1 MASLGRTKKKIRT
14 KVEKGWDVVLKIYSG
29 GFTAEHLY
37 RNEMK
42 IVVDLQLQGLSREE
56 IKAKI
61 FEENL
66 FHCRSEAA
74 MKDLFPR
81 VYRRT
86 EFLDR
91 QLKFFL
97 LNGSR
102 SDQNALLLYG
112 FLKYFKF
119 PRDFVLEVVH
129 YNIKK
134 FKTTVTEGNIHTFF
148 EEKEQQYEQVRN
160 WTDKTKYKLKQV
172 MLKILVDAELL
183 AKNGDEYE
191 IKPIPLS
198 KELREYV
205 ERNESYRDLLLLTLN
220 G

>member
-1 MASLGRTKKKIRT
+1 
-14 KVEKGWDVVLKIYSG
+14 VLKKYSG

-42 IVVDLQLQGLSREE
+42 IIVHLQLQGLSKEE
-56 IKAKI
+56 IKKKV

-66 FHCRSEAA
+66 LHCRSEAA
-74 MKDLFPR
+74 IKDLFPR

-86 EFLDR
+86 EVLDQ

-97 LNGSR
+97 IHGAR
-102 SDQNALLLYG
+102 SDQNALLLYA
-112 FLKYFKF
+112 FLKRFAF
-119 PRDFVLEVVH
+119 PRDFVLEVIH
-129 YNIKK
+129 YNMKR
-134 FKTTVTEGNIHTFF
+134 FKSTVSEGNIRTFF

-172 MLKILVDAELL
+172 MLKIIVDAELL
-183 AKNGDEYE
+183 KKNGNEYE

-198 KELREYV
+198 RELRDYV
-205 ERNESYRDLLLLTLN
+205 ERNPVYRDLLILTLN
-220 G
+220 E

>member
-1 MASLGRTKKKIRT
+1 MLKK
-14 KVEKGWDVVLKIYSG
+14 YSG

-42 IVVDLQLQGLSREE
+42 NIVHLQLQGLSKEE
-56 IKAKI
+56 IKKKV

-66 FHCRSEAA
+66 LHCRSEAA
-74 MKDLFPR
+74 IKDLFPR

-86 EFLDR
+86 EVLDQ

-97 LNGSR
+97 IHGAR
-102 SDQNALLLYG
+102 SDQNALLLYA
-112 FLKYFKF
+112 FLKRFMF
-119 PRDFVLEVVH
+119 PRDFVLEVIH
-129 YNIKK
+129 YNMKK
-134 FKTTVTEGNIHTFF
+134 FKSMVTEGNIRTFF

-172 MLKILVDAELL
+172 MLKIIVDAELL
-183 AKNGDEYE
+183 KKNGNEYE

-198 KELREYV
+198 RELRDYV
-205 ERNESYRDLLLLTLN
+205 ERNPVYRDLLILTLN
-220 G
+220 E

>member
-1 MASLGRTKKKIRT
+1 MLKK
-14 KVEKGWDVVLKIYSG
+14 YSG

-42 IVVDLQLQGLSREE
+42 IIVHLQLQGLSKEE
-56 IKAKI
+56 IKKKV

-66 FHCRSEAA
+66 LHCRSEAA
-74 MKDLFPR
+74 IKDLFPR
-81 VYRRT
+81 VYRRA
-86 EFLDR
+86 EVLDQ

-97 LNGSR
+97 IHGAR
-102 SDQNALLLYG
+102 SDQNALLLYA
-112 FLKYFKF
+112 FLKRFSF
-119 PRDFVLEVVH
+119 PRDFVLEVIH

-134 FKTTVTEGNIHTFF
+134 FKLTVTDGNIRTFF

-172 MLKILVDAELL
+172 MLKIIVDAELL
-183 AKNGDEYE
+183 KKNGNEYE

-198 KELREYV
+198 RELRDYV
-205 ERNESYRDLLLLTLN
+205 ERNPNYRDLLILTLN
-220 G
+220 E

>member
-1 MASLGRTKKKIRT
+1 MLKK
-14 KVEKGWDVVLKIYSG
+14 YSG

-42 IVVDLQLQGLSREE
+42 IIVHLQLQGLSKEE
-56 IKAKI
+56 IKKKV

-66 FHCRSEAA
+66 LHCRSEAA
-74 MKDLFPR
+74 IKDLFPR
-81 VYRRT
+81 VYRRA
-86 EFLDR
+86 EVLDQ

-97 LNGSR
+97 IHGAR
-102 SDQNALLLYG
+102 SDQNALLLYA
-112 FLKYFKF
+112 FLKRFTF
-119 PRDFVLEVVH
+119 PRDFVLEVIH

-134 FKTTVTEGNIHTFF
+134 FKLTVTDGNIRTFF

-172 MLKILVDAELL
+172 MLKIIVDAELL
-183 AKNGDEYE
+183 KKNGNEYE

-198 KELREYV
+198 RELRDYV
-205 ERNESYRDLLLLTLN
+205 ERNPNYRDLLILTLN
-220 G
+220 E

>member
-1 MASLGRTKKKIRT
+1 MLKK
-14 KVEKGWDVVLKIYSG
+14 YSG

-42 IVVDLQLQGLSREE
+42 IIVHLQLQGLSKEE
-56 IKAKI
+56 IKKKV

-66 FHCRSEAA
+66 LHCRSEAA
-74 MKDLFPR
+74 IKDLFPR

-86 EFLDR
+86 EVLDQ

-97 LNGSR
+97 IHGAR
-102 SDQNALLLYG
+102 SDQNALLLYA
-112 FLKYFKF
+112 FLKRFAF
-119 PRDFVLEVVH
+119 PRDFVLEVIH
-129 YNIKK
+129 YNMKR
-134 FKTTVTEGNIHTFF
+134 FKSTVSEGNIRTFF

-172 MLKILVDAELL
+172 MLKIIVDAELL
-183 AKNGDEYE
+183 KKNGNEYE

-198 KELREYV
+198 RELRDYV
-205 ERNESYRDLLLLTLN
+205 ERNPVYRDLLILTLN
-220 G
+220 E